1 MQAERI
7 RLADKAGCPYSPS
20 PEYQREGIVMLN
32 PLILILSVPFQHKEP
47 DHVGGGSARLPG
59 VGRCWRVDRW
69 MPRVIVTAGP

>member
-1 MQAERI
+1 
-7 RLADKAGCPYSPS
+7 
-20 PEYQREGIVMLN
+20 MLN